1 MGYDLIPSRAGEP
14 AWLDALRTD
23 ARARYDG
30 LPGPRV
36 EAWKYTP
43 TQRLKGFAPDDG
55 ARPFAGAVPA
65 GVPALEAARLVL
77 VNGVLDEGLSD
88 KLPAG
93 ATARPL
99 AGALGEAG
107 LAERLGRALD
117 LDKAPLAAL
126 NTARFSD
133 GLVIDIAAGKTVE
146 RPIHVISVATGGAA
160 VDPRFLVT
168 LGDNAEATLIET
180 HVTQDAAPSAVN
192 AVMEMTVAPSARL
205 KHYKL
210 LAEGADGAHV
220 AMTQIVLARDAVYDN
235 LVLQLGAG
243 LARNEIRCRIDGAH
257 AEARLIGAY
266 VAAGDAHVD
275 NTSFIDHAAPDAT
288 SREVYKGVLDGK
300 GRAVFQ
306 GKILV
311 RPDAQRTD
319 GHQLNKALL
328 LSPKAEIDSKPE
340 LEIYAD
346 DVKCS
351 HGATA
356 GALDE
361 DQFFYL
367 LARGIDARRAR
378 KLLVEAFL
386 SETLQEIADE
396 AVREAF
402 LDALRRRLAEG
413 HVA

>member
-1 MGYDLIPSRAGEP
+1 MGYDAIDTKAGEP
-14 AWLDALRTD
+14 AWLTRLRDA

-43 TQRLKGFAPDDG
+43 THRLSGFEPDG
-55 ARPFAGAVPA
+55 ARPFAGVLPA
-65 GVPALEAARLVL
+65 GVPDIDAARLVL
-77 VNGVLDEGLSD
+77 VNGVLDASLSD
-88 KLPAG
+88 APPPG

-99 AGALGEAG
+99 ARALGDADLG
-107 LAERLGRALD
+107 GRLGAVLD

-126 NTARFSD
+126 NTARFGD
-133 GLVIDIAAGKTVE
+133 GLVIDIAPGKALE
-146 RPIHVISVATGGAA
+146 RPIHVISIVTGGAS
-160 VDPRFLVT
+160 VDPRFLIDV
-168 LGDNAEATLIET
+168 GENAEATILET
-180 HVTQDAAPSAVN
+180 HLSQDAGPSVVN
-192 AVMEMTVAPSARL
+192 AAMELTLAPYARL

-210 LAEGADGAHV
+210 MAEGADAAHV
-220 AMTQIVLARDAVYDN
+220 AMTGAVVARDAVYDGF
-235 LVLQLGAG
+235 VLQLGAG
-243 LARNEIRCRIDGAH
+243 LARNEMRCRIAGAH
-257 AEARLIGAY
+257 AEARLMGGY
-266 VAAGDAHVD
+266 VAAGEAHVD
-275 NTSFIDHAAPDAT
+275 NTTFIDHAEPDST

-311 RPDAQRTD
+311 RAQAQRTD

-328 LSPKAEIDSKPE
+328 LSPRAEIDSKPE

-361 DQFFYL
+361 EQLFYL
-367 LARGIDARRAR
+367 RARGIDALSAR

-386 SETLQEIADE
+386 NETLDDIANE
-396 AVREAF
+396 AVRAAFAEAVR
-402 LDALRRRLAEG
+402 ARLAEG
-413 HVA
+413 DVA